1 MLLPMP
7 LCLNLA
13 VATGWISCLWDV
25 SHLNVMVMSVQACKG
40 RSIYAKLCEEQQLQ
54 LLGTKR
60 LTVADEIRMH
70 SETVCNCDHELC
82 AKLCELCAKT
92 VCCAETVQGCV
103 PVDTSQQQQQKKAV
117 CLLKL

>member
-1 MLLPMP
+1 MKPMLSYALPMP

-60 LTVADEIRMH
+60 LTVADEK
-70 SETVCNCDHELC
+70 ED
-82 AKLCELCAKT
+82 A
-92 VCCAETVQGCV
+92 
-103 PVDTSQQQQQKKAV
+103 
-117 CLLKL
+117 